1 MKKYLNMLFVPFEG
15 NSQNN
20 YIKWISLLVVPLLI
34 WVLLPNNIFPPILD
48 ILAAIPV
55 MLKENDLINNF
66 VISLTFC
73 IKSMIYS
80 SIIAFVFMLIA
91 RIPIFQA
98 FAVFCK
104 KFRFLP
110 SIGFSFLFM
119 KLGVKYDVNLQ
130 TQMSWMM
137 IFGITTYMV
146 DGAVNI
152 ALSVSKDDVNY
163 AKSLRLSR
171 WQIFRELIIY
181 SKLPLFFIMAISNF
195 AMAWMLLASVENI
208 VKSSGGIGVVLSE
221 SGKYFKL
228 ENIYAI
234 QILILCTGIAVDYIL
249 NFLVNLFYPY
259 LSLKTV

>member
-1 MKKYLNMLFVPFEG
+1 MKKYINLLFVPFEG

-34 WVLLPNNIFPPILD
+34 WIILPNNIFPPILD
-48 ILAAIPV
+48 ILAAIPT
-55 MLKENDLINNF
+55 MFKENDLVNNF
-66 VISLTFC
+66 IISLLFC
-73 IKSMIYS
+73 IKSMFYS
-80 SIIAFVFMLIA
+80 SVIAFIFMLIA
-91 RIPIFQA
+91 RIPLFQA

-110 SIGFSFLFM
+110 SVGLSFLFM
-119 KLGVKYDVNLQ
+119 KLTSSIQ
-130 TQMSWMM
+130 SQMSWMM
-137 IFGITTYMV
+137 IFGITTYMI

-152 ALSVSKDDVNY
+152 ALSVTKDDVNY

-208 VKSSGGIGVVLSE
+208 AKASGGIGVILAE

-228 ENIYAI
+228 ENVYAV
-234 QILILCTGIAVDYIL
+234 QILILCTGVAVDYIL
-249 NFLVNLFYPY
+249 NLLVNLLYPY